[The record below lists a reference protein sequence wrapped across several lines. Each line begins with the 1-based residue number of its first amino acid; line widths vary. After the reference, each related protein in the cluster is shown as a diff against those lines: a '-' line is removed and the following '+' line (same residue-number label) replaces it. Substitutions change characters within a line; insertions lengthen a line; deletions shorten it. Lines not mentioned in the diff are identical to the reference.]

1 MSNEELVERIRNG
14 YHVTEN
20 MQVLYENNLPL
31 IKKFIKPYTYYESE
45 EDLLQEAYFG
55 LWEAV
60 RHYESAENVLFM
72 TYARYWIKQSIQRYM
87 ENSGSIL
94 RISSAYRQKIA
105 RYKKTVQE
113 FEQTYGHTPTDEEIA
128 DYSLLPLSEIQ
139 KIKTYM
145 QEIVSLDAPIKAD
158 EELSLADTV
167 ADDFSLEED
176 TVDKIF
182 KEYQQSELWGI
193 VERYT
198 DNQQEQVIRKYYKEG
213 KTLSEI
219 ARESGISLERVRQH
233 RSTGLRRLRMSK
245 SLREIREKCEIEE
258 ASVYR
263 SGRHRLQEHGESIVA
278 HIAIRGAD
286 RTDSYNKAISV

>member
-1 MSNEELVERIRNG
+1 MPGI
-14 YHVTEN
+14 
-20 MQVLYENNLPL
+20 
-31 IKKFIKPYTYYESE
+31 
-45 EDLLQEAYFG
+45 G
-55 LWEAV
+55 LSRV
-60 RHYESAENVLFM
+60 FSG
-72 TYARYWIKQSIQRYM
+72 YM
-87 ENSGSIL
+87 ENSGSVI

-219 ARESGISLERVRQH
+219 ARESGISLERVRQQ

-245 SLREIREKCEIEE
+245 PLREIREKCEIAE

-263 SGRHRLQEHGESIVA
+263 SGFNRFKEHGDSIVEY
-278 HIAIRGAD
+278 IALRRAELEE
-286 RTDSYNKAISV
+286 RYKKAISV